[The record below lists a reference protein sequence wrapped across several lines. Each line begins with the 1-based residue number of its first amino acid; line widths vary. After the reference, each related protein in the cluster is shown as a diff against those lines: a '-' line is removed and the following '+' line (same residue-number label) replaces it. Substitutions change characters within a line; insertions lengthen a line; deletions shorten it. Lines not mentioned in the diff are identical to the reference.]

1 MKKQTITELTELYYL
16 QLEQLGGQIKK
27 TNTKLLPAYT
37 MFAQTLD
44 LIENRPFYLF
54 DLKKNKYL
62 FISKKYLQ
70 MLGYP
75 DSTELNDEFF
85 LNSLHPDDFK
95 ANINAPEKYLEL
107 IRKAPKQNK
116 RRYKLISDF
125 RLKMPDG
132 VYVRVNEQMITLEF
146 SEENLPWLFF
156 TICDIAPLQDLTAGP
171 GAIIID
177 TTTKEVIKTFG
188 NYNKL
193 LPESVLTKREFEI
206 LTLISKGYLSKQIAV
221 TLKISINT
229 VNNHRR
235 NILLKTGCSNTFEAI
250 KFVSN
255 YG

>member
-1 MKKQTITELTELYYL
+1 MKKQTVAELTEQYIE
-16 QLEQLGGQIKK
+16 QLEELGNQIKK
-27 TNTKLLPAYT
+27 TNRKLVPAYIQ
-37 MFAQTLD
+37 FAETLD

-54 DLKKNKYL
+54 DLKENQYL

-75 DSTELNDEFF
+75 DSTVLNDDFF

-95 ANINAPEKYLEL
+95 ENINAPKKYLDF
-107 IRKAPKQNK
+107 IDSTPPQNK
-116 RRYKLISDF
+116 KRYKLISDF

-132 VYVRVNEQMITLEF
+132 IYVRVNEQMIVLELSGDNF
-146 SEENLPWLFF
+146 PWLFF
-156 TICDIAPLQDLTAGP
+156 TICDIAPLQDLSAGP
-171 GAIIID
+171 GAIILD
-177 TTTKEVIKTFG
+177 TITKEVINSFG

-206 LTLISKGYLSKQIAV
+206 LTLISKGFLSKQIAAA
-221 TLKISINT
+221 LNISINT

-255 YG
+255 FG